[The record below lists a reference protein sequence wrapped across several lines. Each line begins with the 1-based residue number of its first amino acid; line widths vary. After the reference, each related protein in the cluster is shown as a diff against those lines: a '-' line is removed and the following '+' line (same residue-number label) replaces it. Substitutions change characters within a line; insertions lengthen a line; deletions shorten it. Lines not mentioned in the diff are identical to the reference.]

1 MKYALTPDLSADRT
15 IQTFMR
21 VAQLEGQD
29 NLPHHYALL
38 ASPSD
43 PARKAAIN
51 ARLADAHISPI
62 WFPEGEF
69 QHIEEILQLL
79 LD

>member
-1 MKYALTPDLSADRT
+1 
-15 IQTFMR
+15 MR

-43 PARKAAIN
+43 PARKTAIDT
-51 ARLADAHISPI
+51 RLADAHISPI

-69 QHIEEILQLL
+69 
-79 LD
+79 

>member
-1 MKYALTPDLSADRT
+1 
-15 IQTFMR
+15 MR
-21 VAQLEGQD
+21 VAQLEGPD

-38 ASPSD
+38 ASPAD
-43 PARKAAIN
+43 AAKKLAIEN
-51 ARLADAHISPI
+51 RLADAHISPI

-69 QHIEEILQLL
+69 QHVEEILQLL

>member
-1 MKYALTPDLSADRT
+1 MK
-15 IQTFMR
+15 
-21 VAQLEGQD
+21 VAQQEGPES
-29 NLPHHYALL
+29 LPHHYALL

-43 PARKAAIN
+43 SVRKTAIDT
-51 ARLADAHISPI
+51 RLANAHISPI

-69 QHIEEILQLL
+69 QRIEDILQLL